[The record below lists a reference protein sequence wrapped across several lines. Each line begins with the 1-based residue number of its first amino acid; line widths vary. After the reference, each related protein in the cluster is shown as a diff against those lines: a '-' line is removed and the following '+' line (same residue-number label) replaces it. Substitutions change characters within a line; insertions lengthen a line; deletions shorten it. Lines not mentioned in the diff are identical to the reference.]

1 MYVKAPFE
9 LSEYFTEI
17 IEDELNVKS
26 VEFTE
31 DVSAFTSYTFKPQLR
46 TVGPKYGKYLGQIQK
61 ALAELDGNKAMA
73 ELKSTGALKLDS
85 ISDEV
90 VLYEEDLLITMT
102 QQEGYMTEGD
112 NEVTVVLDTNLTPE
126 LLEEGMVRELISKI
140 QTMRK
145 EAGFEVMDKITVSY
159 KADQKVKDIF
169 AKYGEEI
176 AKEVLAESVVADTGA
191 DIRKNGTLMVKRLC
205 LAWKRNKQNKD
216 KGAELTVACSLLHKK
231 KHRNRNKRRTL

>member
-1 MYVKAPFE
+1 
-9 LSEYFTEI
+9 
-17 IEDELNVKS
+17 
-26 VEFTE
+26 
-31 DVSAFTSYTFKPQLR
+31 
-46 TVGPKYGKYLGQIQK
+46 
-61 ALAELDGNKAMA
+61 MA

-169 AKYGEEI
+169 TKYGEEI
-176 AKEVLAESVVADTGA
+176 AKEVLAESVVADTVSGYQKEWN
-191 DIRKNGTLMVKRLC
+191 ING
-205 LAWKRNKQNKD
+205 
-216 KGAELTVACSLLHKK
+216 ETVVLGVEKK
-231 KHRNRNKRRTL
+231 

>member
-1 MYVKAPFE
+1 MFVKAPFE

-17 IEDELNVKS
+17 IEDVLNVKK
-26 VEFTE
+26 VAFTE
-31 DVSAFTSYTFKPQLR
+31 DVSAYTSYTFKPQLR
-46 TVGPKYGKYLGQIQK
+46 TVGPKFGKYLGQIQK

-169 AKYGEEI
+169 TKYGEEI
-176 AKEVLAESVVADTGA
+176 AKEVLAESVVADTVSGYQKEWN
-191 DIRKNGTLMVKRLC
+191 ING
-205 LAWKRNKQNKD
+205 
-216 KGAELTVACSLLHKK
+216 ETVVLGVEKK
-231 KHRNRNKRRTL
+231 

>member
-1 MYVKAPFE
+1 MDHLLNVVVMGRACRNTANIKNRQPIGNMFVKAPFE

-17 IEDELNVKS
+17 IEDELNVKK
-26 VEFTE
+26 VTFTE
-31 DVSAFTSYTFKPQLR
+31 DVSAYTSYTFKPQLR
-46 TVGPKYGKYLGQIQK
+46 TVGPKFGKYLGQIQK

-145 EAGFEVMDKITVSY
+145 DAGFEVMDRINVYVSGNDKIAALMEKNAEQV
-159 KADQKVKDIF
+159 KAV
-169 AKYGEEI
+169 
-176 AKEVLAESVVADTGA
+176 VLADNIIAGEAKGFTKDWN
-191 DIRKNGTLMVKRLC
+191 INGEDVTLGVE
-205 LAWKRNKQNKD
+205 KQ
-216 KGAELTVACSLLHKK
+216 
-231 KHRNRNKRRTL
+231 